1 MKNLFKPIPFIAL
14 ILISF
19 MSCNNAKVEKNITM
33 YSDTWDKII
42 NTGNLELINDTNFTD
57 DITLVMS
64 PENIVGL
71 EGFKDYY
78 SNFVTGFSDV
88 EFTMVDVFGQGDKLV
103 KHWRFK
109 GNHSGDFFGMPATGK
124 SVDVEGTTLVK
135 MKDGKIAQ
143 EQDFM
148 DNVVFMGQLGID
160 PFLNPNNVMVVQKI
174 YNDFSAGD
182 IPSFQAALDE
192 KVVWNEA
199 ENFPFADGNPYIGF
213 DAIAQGVFG
222 RIQNDW
228 EYWNLTDL
236 NLQEMTNNK
245 VLTTGRYKAKYKK
258 NGAVINL
265 QMAHLWTLKDGK
277 VVSFQQF
284 ADTKGINDAMNK

>member
-1 MKNLFKPIPFIAL
+1 MKKLLHSILAIFL
-14 ILISF
+14 IGLS
-19 MSCNNAKVEKNITM
+19 SCNDAKLEKNITM
-33 YSDTWDKII
+33 YSETWDEII
-42 NTGNLELINDTNFTD
+42 NTGNLDLINDTNFTED
-57 DITLVMS
+57 VTLIMS
-64 PENIVGL
+64 PENIVGID
-71 EGFKDYY
+71 GFKEYY

-88 EFTMVDVFGQGDKLV
+88 EFTMVDVFGQGDKIV

-109 GNHSGDFFGMPATGK
+109 GRHSGEFFGMPATGK

-148 DNVVFMGQLGID
+148 DNLVFMGQLGID
-160 PFLNPNNVMVVQKI
+160 PFLNPNNAMVVQKI
-174 YNDFSAGD
+174 YNDFAKGD

-199 ENFPFADGNPYIGF
+199 ENFPFADGNPYIGS
-213 DAIAQGVFG
+213 DAIAKGVFG
-222 RIQNDW
+222 PIQSDW

-245 VLTTGRYKAKYKK
+245 VLATGRYQAKYKK

-277 VVSFQQF
+277 VISFQQF
-284 ADTKGINDAMNK
+284 ADTKGIADAMKK

>member
-1 MKNLFKPIPFIAL
+1 MHSFLAL
-14 ILISF
+14 ILIGFS
-19 MSCNNAKVEKNITM
+19 SCNNAKVEKNIKM
-33 YSDTWDKII
+33 YSETWDEII
-42 NTGNLELINDTNFTD
+42 NTGNLDLINDTNFTEN
-57 DITLVMS
+57 ITLVMS

-109 GNHSGDFFGMPATGK
+109 GNHSGDFFGIPATGK
-124 SVDVEGTTLVK
+124 LIDVEGTTLVK

-160 PFLNPNNVMVVQKI
+160 PFLNPDNVMIVQKL
-174 YNDFSAGD
+174 YNDFAKGD
-182 IPSFQAALDE
+182 IPSVQAAMDD

-213 DAIAQGVFG
+213 DAIAKGVFG
-222 RIQNDW
+222 RIQSDW

-236 NLQEMTNNK
+236 DLQEMTNNK
-245 VLTTGRYKAKYKK
+245 VLTTGRYQAKYKK

-277 VVSFQQF
+277 IVSFQQF
-284 ADTKGINDAMNK
+284 ADTKGITDAMKK